1 MNKHA
6 PCQAVGTDINP
17 ALRAANVMDN
27 RVCNTRWH
35 DARVTVWTHGVRMA
49 RVHPIVEERL
59 LRLAL
64 RLALVAPPQD
74 VHWSRRVE
82 LVGKVAAHFGLV
94 RALVAHDQHLTTKA
108 VRSNEE

>member
-1 MNKHA
+1 
-6 PCQAVGTDINP
+6 
-17 ALRAANVMDN
+17 MDN
-27 RVCNTRWH
+27 RDTRWH
-35 DARVTVWTHGVRMA
+35 DARVTVWTHGVRKA

-108 VRSNEE
+108 VESMGVEQHIDRSVLNKKVSQEMRGRS